1 MAIEDDLP
9 RLILCPLLENYSA
22 AIGNDVLSTQ
32 FTNGPP
38 RLRLDGVGRPHQVG
52 VTFRHKAQHHDYIW
66 QFWELYKAKPFA
78 MRLIIKG
85 TSMKWFQCWF
95 SGAPQDVVLG
105 GDIFE
110 FSVNLIVKAQA
121 IDLDLAQEY
130 VDFYMET
137 NGDISGYN
145 NNLEKLVNQ
154 DMPNAVGS
162 LNA

>member
-22 AIGNDVLSTQ
+22 AIGNDVLSAQ

-52 VTFRHKAQHHDYIW
+52 VTFRHKAIHHDYIW
-66 QFWELYKAKPFA
+66 SFWELYKAKPFA

-85 TSMKWFQCWF
+85 TTMQWYQCWL
-95 SGAPQDVVLG
+95 SGAPQDDVLG
-105 GDIFE
+105 GNVFE

-121 IDLDLAQEY
+121 IDLVLAATFVYLYTQ
-130 VDFYMET
+130 T
-137 NGDISGYN
+137 GGDISGYTN
-145 NNLEKLVNQ
+145 ALEKLVNE
-154 DMPNAVGS
+154 DLPDALGG